1 MGGRCTGKPSSKS
14 ALSADA
20 LHAVKKNTIRR
31 IKRERQKTAMAIPVV
46 SILRIVAELAA
57 SATGIGSQWLKS
69 RDNLS
74 NKDINSRLSELEA
87 SYTKQVKLVEDMA
100 KEMTDIVMLIQ
111 KQTDINNDQKKYIA
125 HLKTSVMLLSVFS
138 FICVMAIVYLIFIKP

>member
-1 MGGRCTGKPSSKS
+1 
-14 ALSADA
+14 
-20 LHAVKKNTIRR
+20 
-31 IKRERQKTAMAIPVV
+31 MAIPVV

-138 FICVMAIVYLIFIKP
+138 FICVMAIMYFIFIKP